1 MLNKNFLTI
10 VILIAVATYGGYYF
24 GFQNSTSSK
33 TSKTLELTTIAI
45 KRGDLETKEDY
56 NGTLRKTDKSILKS
70 TISGVVTYLPNEG
83 SVITFGGVLYSVDNK
98 PVILLK
104 GSTPFY
110 RTLDLTS
117 DSGPDILQLEEA
129 LVYLGYASPDFI
141 PDSTFDEV
149 TSSMLNALYKDYGI
163 DTKSEITSEEQV
175 EINKKKDAVTA
186 IEDTISAGGT
196 SLLEVNDK
204 KKKLED
210 TIESAQDENAAWQAA
225 TKLIDDY
232 YNQITILKDLTN
244 PRTLQMSEDTRKN
257 EIKSYEDKIEEQKRL
272 RELEEGKGSVIDASE
287 ALAIDLAQKAYDD
300 AVKEYNEGIDKSAE
314 LEQAKKE
321 LNDLELVAKSET
333 FSPTNAFASE
343 TAIIVGSHISDKGSV
358 TSNNAQLYNIST
370 TGLEV
375 VFSIEAADQDI
386 VNLGDSVEVE
396 LPNGDTILTTISFI
410 DQVVTQSQSGDFVEV
425 ILAIS
430 NPDELNIFDEAPV
443 DVFITTE
450 VSKDILYVPVNAL
463 LALAEG
469 GYALE
474 VYEGNN
480 GDDLSTIKSG
490 QDTTYVGVEI
500 GVFTDGYVEV
510 KGNISEGQLVIVPR

>member
-1 MLNKNFLTI
+1 MLNKKFLSFVVLLAI
-10 VILIAVATYGGYYF
+10 ATYGGYYY
-24 GFQNSTSSK
+24 GFQNSNSSDTK
-33 TSKTLELTTIAI
+33 KTLELTTVAI
-45 KRGDLETKEDY
+45 KKGDLETKEDY
-56 NGTLRKTDKSILKS
+56 SGTLRKTDKSILKS
-70 TISGVVTYLPNEG
+70 TISGVVTYFPDEG

-98 PVILLK
+98 PVILLQ

-129 LVYLGYASPDFI
+129 LVYLGYASNEFI
-141 PDSTFDEV
+141 PDSSFDEV
-149 TSSMLNALYKDYGI
+149 TSSMLNSLYKDYGI
-163 DTKSEITSEEQV
+163 ETKSEITAEEQV
-175 EINKKKDAVTA
+175 AINTKKDAVKT
-186 IEDTISAGGT
+186 IEETISAGGT

-210 TIESAQDENAAWQAA
+210 TIESATDENAAWQSA

-244 PRTLQMSEDTRKN
+244 PRTMQMTEEARKD

-287 ALAIDLAQKAYDD
+287 ALAIDIAQKAYDD
-300 AVKEYNEGIDKSAE
+300 ALKEYNEGIDKSAE

-321 LNDLELVAKSET
+321 LNDLELTAKSET
-333 FSPTNAFASE
+333 FSPTNAYASE
-343 TAIIVGSHISDKGSV
+343 TAIIVGAHISDKGSI
-358 TSNNAQLYNIST
+358 TSSNAQLYNIST

-375 VFSIEAADQDI
+375 VFSIDAADQDI
-386 VNLGDSVEVE
+386 VNIGDFVDVE
-396 LPNGDTILTTISFI
+396 LPNGETIVTTISFI

-425 ILAIS
+425 ILSIS

-474 VYEGNN
+474 IYDGSS
-480 GDDLSTIKSG
+480 GDDLSNIKSG

>member
-1 MLNKNFLTI
+1 MLNKKFLSFVVLLAI
-10 VILIAVATYGGYYF
+10 ATYGGYYY
-24 GFQNSTSSK
+24 GFQNSNSSDTK
-33 TSKTLELTTIAI
+33 KTLELTTVAI
-45 KRGDLETKEDY
+45 KKGDLETKEDY
-56 NGTLRKTDKSILKS
+56 SGTLRKTDKSILKS
-70 TISGVVTYLPNEG
+70 TISGVVTYLPDEG

-98 PVILLK
+98 PVILLQ

-129 LVYLGYASPDFI
+129 LVYLGYASNEFI
-141 PDSTFDEV
+141 PDSSFDEV
-149 TSSMLNALYKDYGI
+149 TSSMLNSLYKDYGI
-163 DTKSEITSEEQV
+163 ETKSEITAEEQV
-175 EINKKKDAVTA
+175 A
-186 IEDTISAGGT
+186 IKTIEATISAGGT

-210 TIESAQDENAAWQAA
+210 TIESATDENAAWQAA
-225 TKLIDDY
+225 TKLIEEYTD
-232 YNQITILKDLTN
+232 QITILKDLTN
-244 PRTLQMSEDTRKN
+244 PKTLQKSEEVRKD
-257 EIKSYEDKIEEQKRL
+257 EIKSFEDKIEEQKRL

-287 ALAIDLAQKAYDD
+287 ALAIDIAQKAYDD
-300 AVKEYNEGIDKSAE
+300 ALKEYNEGIDKSAE

-321 LNDLELVAKSET
+321 LNDLELTAKSET
-333 FSPTNAFASE
+333 FSPTNAYASE
-343 TAIIVGSHISDKGSV
+343 TAIIVGAHITDKGSI
-358 TSNNAQLYNIST
+358 TSSNAQLYNIST

-375 VFSIEAADQDI
+375 VFSIDAADQDI
-386 VNLGDSVEVE
+386 VNIGDFVDVE
-396 LPNGDTILTTISFI
+396 LPNGETIVTTISFI

-425 ILAIS
+425 ILSIS

-443 DVFITTE
+443 DVFITKE

-474 VYEGNN
+474 IYDGNSA
-480 GDDLSTIKSG
+480 DDLSNIKSG